1 MSDRFEMTEF
11 PKKDAVPINDNGN
24 NRLTNALADNMGNII
39 SLAKDIVDIQRMRV
53 QSQALLDKMEKD
65 KEMLLAEAEAY
76 VKKKNAETS
85 QIIGKMQ
92 IAREML
98 KDFYNQKNTAGVS
111 AEEFSEVIKAIFEN
125 APD

>member
-1 MSDRFEMTEF
+1 MSDRFEVTEF
-11 PKKDAVPINDNGN
+11 PGQDAVPINDNGN
-24 NRLTNALADNMGNII
+24 KLANALADNMGNII
-39 SLAKDIVDIQRMRV
+39 SLAKDITDIVKMRV

-76 VKKKNAETS
+76 VKKKNAETN

-92 IAREML
+92 IAREIL

-111 AEEFSEVIKAIFEN
+111 AEEFAAVIKAIFEN
-125 APD
+125 APT